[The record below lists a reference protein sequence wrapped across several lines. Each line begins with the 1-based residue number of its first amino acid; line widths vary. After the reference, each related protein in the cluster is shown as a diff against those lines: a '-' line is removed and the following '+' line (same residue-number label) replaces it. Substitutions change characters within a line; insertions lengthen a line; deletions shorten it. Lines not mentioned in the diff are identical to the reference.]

1 MKATPEY
8 AAKLARA
15 RREAA
20 FMGKEEGARHI
31 IRSLGKVVTTFEP
44 GSLFAGLEVKLSAS
58 ESSVPEPAESID
70 PGQIVTGGP
79 EQERPLKEAKQPG
92 EQDVGETITAGARAV
107 SFPALR
113 APVDPDAVEGASEDA
128 RGHAPPAFHSSDA
141 EELSGDARSLRWLS
155 GQSIDAQAV
164 RDLVG
169 VGFVYVTRTRLMCD
183 RRWRCLVAIEW
194 GRIEF
199 LRIIEDPIGKE

>member
-15 RREAA
+15 RREAV
-20 FMGKEEGARHI
+20 FMDKEEGARHI

-128 RGHAPPAFHSSDA
+128 RGHAPPAFHSADA
-141 EELSGDARSLRWLS
+141 EDERRRALLAVAS
-155 GQSIDAQAV
+155 GQSIDTEAV

-169 VGFVYVTRTRLMCD
+169 VGFVYVTRTRLMLTED
-183 RRWRCLVAIEW
+183 GDAW
-194 GRIEF
+194 
-199 LRIIEDPIGKE
+199 LRSSGVELSSCG

>member
-20 FMGKEEGARHI
+20 FMGKEQGARHI
-31 IRSLGKVVTTFEP
+31 VKSLGNVVTTFEP

-58 ESSVPEPAESID
+58 SSETPVPEPAESIA
-70 PGQIVTGGP
+70 PGEIATGGP
-79 EQERPLKEAKQPG
+79 EEARPLMEAKQPG
-92 EQDVGETITAGARAV
+92 EQDVGELITASARAV
-107 SFPALR
+107 SSPAER

-141 EELSGDARSLRWLS
+141 EEEQRRALLAVAS
-155 GQSIDAQAV
+155 GQSIDAQAM

-169 VGFVYVTRTRLMCD
+169 VGFVHITTSRLMVTEEGD
-183 RRWRCLVAIEW
+183 AW
-194 GRIEF
+194 
-199 LRIIEDPIGKE
+199 LRSRDVDLRLCG